1 MYLQRIF
8 IWISAFLLA
17 ARIKVYKEERKHC
30 RTQSDHD
37 GFNHLL
43 TTTFDA
49 SVRTTQLLEHH
60 SMSHVSPP
68 MTTDPIFKKPV
79 FQVIQD
85 AEVNFQEFQEK
96 FSQTTYLR
104 CIAKQKILLSF
115 ISIFS
120 LKN

>member
-1 MYLQRIF
+1 
-8 IWISAFLLA
+8 
-17 ARIKVYKEERKHC
+17 
-30 RTQSDHD
+30 
-37 GFNHLL
+37 
-43 TTTFDA
+43 
-49 SVRTTQLLEHH
+49 
-60 SMSHVSPP
+60 